1 MIEAAFSLINL
12 ALLTVSIL
20 LSFSGFPFGLVSF
33 LGYLLSMTSIGVI
46 IGVWG
51 NPGKEHR
58 QLLTKVFTSLVGIGL
73 LLLGNWIIDKGGL
86 VSITI
91 GDAGTG
97 DAVSLAFSNIA
108 WITGLLA
115 AINGT
120 HKGANAEE
128 HPPGQDSP
136 LDAKVEYLLRLK
148 IRTSRRELIVNISS
162 TLLALASIALP
173 LYYAVVLSDPLKL
186 LLLLL
191 FPVSVF
197 SMGFAVRGGGL
208 LVYLPTITIGV
219 LLTIAAAPWWY
230 FLLGISLC
238 VVYYQT
244 VFSIPKGK
252 REESELFDKWNIEQA
267 VKEKRADT
275 QQ

>member
-86 VSITI
+86 VSITV

-115 AINGT
+115 AIKGT

-173 LYYAVVLSDPLKL
+173 LYYAMVLGDPLKL

-191 FPVSVF
+191 FPISVF

-244 VFSIPKGK
+244 VFSIPRGK

>member
-1 MIEAAFSLINL
+1 M
-12 ALLTVSIL
+12 
-20 LSFSGFPFGLVSF
+20 
-33 LGYLLSMTSIGVI
+33 
-46 IGVWG
+46 
-51 NPGKEHR
+51 
-58 QLLTKVFTSLVGIGL
+58 
-73 LLLGNWIIDKGGL
+73 
-86 VSITI
+86 
-91 GDAGTG
+91 
-97 DAVSLAFSNIA
+97 
-108 WITGLLA
+108 
-115 AINGT
+115 
-120 HKGANAEE
+120 
-128 HPPGQDSP
+128 
-136 LDAKVEYLLRLK
+136 
-148 IRTSRRELIVNISS
+148 NISS

-191 FPVSVF
+191 FPVSVV

-208 LVYLPTITIGV
+208 FVYLPTIAIGV

-230 FLLGISLC
+230 FLLGIGLC

-244 VFSIPKGK
+244 VFSIPRKK

>member
-86 VSITI
+86 VSITV

-115 AINGT
+115 AIKGT
-120 HKGANAEE
+120 HKGLM
-128 HPPGQDSP
+128 QRSIP
-136 LDAKVEYLLRLK
+136 LDR
-148 IRTSRRELIVNISS
+148 IR
-162 TLLALASIALP
+162 P
-173 LYYAVVLSDPLKL
+173 LMP
-186 LLLLL
+186 
-191 FPVSVF
+191 
-197 SMGFAVRGGGL
+197 R
-208 LVYLPTITIGV
+208 
-219 LLTIAAAPWWY
+219 
-230 FLLGISLC
+230 
-238 VVYYQT
+238 
-244 VFSIPKGK
+244 
-252 REESELFDKWNIEQA
+252 WNIYF
-267 VKEKRADT
+267 V
-275 QQ
+275 